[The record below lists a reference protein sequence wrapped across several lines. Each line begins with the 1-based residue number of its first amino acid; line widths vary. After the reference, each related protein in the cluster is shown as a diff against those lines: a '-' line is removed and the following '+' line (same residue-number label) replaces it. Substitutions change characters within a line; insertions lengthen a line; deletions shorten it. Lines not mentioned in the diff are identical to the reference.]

1 MSGANYSEENVMFG
15 GISVPVSELLAM
27 AWHTGEEKYVA
38 ALEQYADEKGDEYA
52 IMTAMH
58 IRRAHHKPRSYG
70 YPSATNDKPRVSKID
85 EEARQKFEALNLD
98 KQKELLRKGMALLAK
113 ERNSQSK
120 QLFSQK
126 QYWISVYLVLSQR
139 LHLNFTQKEFYDYAL
154 EITPEGFLENIRIG
168 SSTMGN
174 LSNYDLPSQPYYEW
188 TGMQLK
194 GNGHIARFHT
204 VCERFWEI
212 IKQLLYENS

>member
-1 MSGANYSEENVMFG
+1 MSGANYSEENAMLG
-15 GISVPVSELLAM
+15 GKLVPVCELLAM

-38 ALEQYADEKGDEYA
+38 ALEQYADEKGDEYT

-70 YPSATNDKPRVSKID
+70 YPYTTNDKPRVSKID

-113 ERNSQSK
+113 ERNSQGK

-126 QYWISVYLVLSQR
+126 QYWISIYLVLSQR
-139 LHLNFTQKEFYDYAL
+139 LYLNFTQKEFYNYAL
-154 EITPEGFLENIRIG
+154 EITPEEFQANIRIG

-174 LSNYDLPSQPYYEW
+174 QSNYELPSQPYYEW
-188 TGMQLK
+188 TSMQLK
-194 GNGHIARFHT
+194 GDILVTRFHT